1 LVQKTRS
8 YNVDEI
14 DYSTVGGLGLDSTP
28 LICGG
33 HNNDNCYLYDSN
45 GWNQT
50 HTMILSKRISAS
62 SSKSPFQ
69 DTSLLI
75 MGGKN
80 LQQVLNDTAEIL
92 NKTEWIQITS
102 YPLAI
107 MEHCMVTIDSTT
119 VMAIGGYTTSLPCST
134 NTFYFNINSRLW
146 KEGPKLNTSRHSH
159 SCGLIRKTGQ
169 VYNCNGDLLHSV
181 EILDVG
187 ATEWRDGPELSFGIC
202 DTQLIEGISPT
213 ILNIFD
219 NNHKKQPTPTL

>member
-1 LVQKTRS
+1 MVQKTRS

-69 DTSLLI
+69 DTSLLV

-80 LQQVLNDTAEIL
+80 SQQVLNDTAEIL

-169 VYNCNGDLLHSV
+169 VSISSTLNVQIFRTNV
-181 EILDVG
+181 
-187 ATEWRDGPELSFGIC
+187 TFW
-202 DTQLIEGISPT
+202 QLFIVRCM
-213 ILNIFD
+213 
-219 NNHKKQPTPTL
+219 